1 MKNIESAKSVNILIS
16 LRYVSTK
23 FKYSESA
30 KVCHRPDVK
39 RYLDTLL
46 SSFNFLF
53 ISNQ

>member
-1 MKNIESAKSVNILIS
+1 MKNTESAKSVNILIS
-16 LRYVSTK
+16 MRYVSTK

-30 KVCHRPDVK
+30 KACHRPDVK